1 MTDPTAPLAP
11 ASTTAR
17 PADRY
22 QRGLELMDRIQGL
35 EAGQK
40 IRDGF
45 AAISPDFGRY
55 VIEAGFADV
64 YDLAGLTL
72 AQRQLINVA
81 VLTALGGVENQL
93 AVHVRGALNV
103 GLRPTEILETMF
115 HVALYAGHPRTGNGL
130 QVAAQVFAERGL
142 QTTEPQHST
151 EEA

>member
-1 MTDPTAPLAP
+1 MTDPTATLAP
-11 ASTTAR
+11 ARTTAR

-22 QRGLELMDRIQGL
+22 QRGFELMDRIQGL

-64 YDLAGLTL
+64 YDLPGLTL
-72 AQRQLINVA
+72 AQRQLINAA

-103 GLRPTEILETMF
+103 GLSPSPPNRGTRPRRPDPCSLSPLPVSADPTSSPSPTSR
-115 HVALYAGHPRTGNGL
+115 HQNPAPDRSA
-130 QVAAQVFAERGL
+130 
-142 QTTEPQHST
+142 ST
-151 EEA
+151 